1 VGRGQGIKEP
11 VQALGEQ
18 EVSANWKVRRSS
30 GIGMASRTKIRTR
43 TGKKG
48 LLPLIIF
55 ALLTLAFVK
64 GAFTFV
70 NLRVQRENLKSEIE
84 KLKKDNLKLGAQI
97 SNVAND
103 EEYVE
108 KVAREQLNFVKEG
121 ETVFVF
127 K

>member
-1 VGRGQGIKEP
+1 V
-11 VQALGEQ
+11 GEQ

-30 GIGMASRTKIRTR
+30 GIGMASRTKSRR

-55 ALLTLAFVK
+55 ALLTLGFIK

-121 ETVFVF
+121 ETVFIF